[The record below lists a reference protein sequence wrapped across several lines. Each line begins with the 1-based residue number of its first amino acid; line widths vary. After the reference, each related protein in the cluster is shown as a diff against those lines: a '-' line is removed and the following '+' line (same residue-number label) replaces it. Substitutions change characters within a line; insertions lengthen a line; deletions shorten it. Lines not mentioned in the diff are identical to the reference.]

1 MDIVSGDRIILEFST
16 FEDRFLGVVSDVT
29 TKGNLIVNVT
39 VPDSVIRRVKIHAF
53 ALVRY
58 AFDGHLLGFASRVLC
73 MSGGCEATVELTGP
87 EAVFDAEDREEPRCS
102 CSYPAIVVEGDKAA
116 QAVVEDMSASCSR
129 VRYLNGGLM
138 DFPEKLGRS
147 VRLSFHP
154 FDTDEESY
162 SIGCTV
168 LKAFM
173 KNGERYAVLKFNND
187 EPDALKRLSG
197 FIGGHVCCVLP
208 PM

>member
-29 TKGNLIVNVT
+29 SNGTIVVSVT
-39 VPDSVIRRVKIHAF
+39 VPDAIVQRVKLHAF

-58 AFDGHLLGFASRVLC
+58 AFDGQLFGFSSRVIG
-73 MSGGCEATVELTGP
+73 MSGGREATMKLAGP
-87 EAVFDAEDREEPRCS
+87 ESVFDAEDRDEPRCS
-102 CSYPAIVVEGDKAA
+102 CSYPAIVVEGEKAA

-129 VRYLNGGLM
+129 VRFLNGGL
-138 DFPEKLGRS
+138 DDYPEELGRV

-154 FDTDEESY
+154 FDTSEDSY
-162 SIGCTV
+162 SVGCTV

-173 KNGERYAVLKFNND
+173 KSGERYAILKFNDN
-187 EPDALKRLSG
+187 EPDARKRITG
-197 FIGGHVCCVLP
+197 FIRGHICCVLP
-208 PM
+208 SM